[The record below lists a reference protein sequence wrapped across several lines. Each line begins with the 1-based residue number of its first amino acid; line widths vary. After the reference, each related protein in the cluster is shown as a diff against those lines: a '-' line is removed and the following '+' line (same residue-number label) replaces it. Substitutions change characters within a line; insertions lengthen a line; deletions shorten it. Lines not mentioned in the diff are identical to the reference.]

1 MRNEMKIINIFLI
14 ILFAPAIISAQVESS
29 FGIENRDAVYYQDF
43 LNFAGEKSIQT
54 RVDVFIQ
61 VPYNE
66 IQFVKTE
73 KGFAAGYSVTIS
85 VFNEDKSTLLSEKTF
100 NEKIEIKNFEQTI
113 SGSNFNLSLRSFNL
127 SSGTYLIRTEIED
140 KDSRKTSSSENKF
153 EVRDFTGS
161 SGISDMMLVAKKTVV
176 DGSNKILP
184 NVSRNVLTKKEGIP
198 LFFEVY
204 KNQPGDVKINFKI
217 FENEN
222 RIYDSTE
229 VKKIDSGTTQIFFT
243 IKELELG
250 LGNYIIQ
257 LAVVDADD
265 KIIGTIRKSFLS
277 RWPGVPSSI
286 KDLNKAIKQLVYIAT
301 EDEIE
306 KIEETENRD
315 EKVKEYLN
323 FWKKKDPTPQTE
335 DNPIFDEYYR
345 RVFYANEK
353 FSHYIEG
360 WKTDRGMVFIIL
372 GPPNNVD
379 RHPFEFNTKP
389 YEVWEY
395 YDLNRQFVFV
405 DETGFGDYRLIT
417 PMYGDTYRFR

>member
-1 MRNEMKIINIFLI
+1 MKIINIFLI

-43 LNFAGEKSIQT
+43 LNFAGEKSSQT

-100 NEKIEIKNFEQTI
+100 NEKVEIKNFEQTI

-217 FENEN
+217 FEDEN
-222 RIYDSTE
+222 TIYDSTE
-229 VKKIDSGTTQIFFT
+229 VKKIDSGKTQIFFT

-345 RVFYANEK
+345 RVFYANDK

-395 YDLNRQFVFV
+395 YDLNRQFIFV

>member
-1 MRNEMKIINIFLI
+1 MKIINIFLI

-100 NEKIEIKNFEQTI
+100 NEKVEIKNFEQTI

-286 KDLNKAIKQLVYIAT
+286 KDLDKAIKQLVYIAT

>member
-1 MRNEMKIINIFLI
+1 MKIINIFLI
-14 ILFAPAIISAQVESS
+14 ILFASAIISAQVESS
-29 FGIENRDAVYYQDF
+29 FGIQNRDAVYYQDF

-265 KIIGTIRKSFLS
+265 KIIGTTKKSFLS

-286 KDLNKAIKQLVYIAT
+286 KDLDKAIKQLVYIAT

>member
-1 MRNEMKIINIFLI
+1 MKIINIFLI
-14 ILFAPAIISAQVESS
+14 ILFASAIISAQVESS
-29 FGIENRDAVYYQDF
+29 FGIQNRDAVYYQDF
-43 LNFAGEKSIQT
+43 LNFAGEKSSQT

-73 KGFAAGYSVTIS
+73 QGFAAGYSVTIS
-85 VFNEDKSTLLSEKTF
+85 VFKEDKSTLLSEKTF
-100 NEKIEIKNFEQTI
+100 NEKVEIKNFEQTI

-127 SSGTYLIRTEIED
+127 SPGNYLIRTEIED

-153 EVRDFTGS
+153 EVRDFTGG

-217 FENEN
+217 FEDEN
-222 RIYDSTE
+222 TIYDSTE
-229 VKKIDSGTTQIFFT
+229 VKKIDSGKTQIFFT

-257 LAVVDADD
+257 LAVVDSDD

-286 KDLNKAIKQLVYIAT
+286 KDLDKAIKQLVYIAT

-345 RVFYANEK
+345 RVFYANDK

-395 YDLNRQFVFV
+395 YDLNRQFIFV

>member
-1 MRNEMKIINIFLI
+1 MKIINIFLI

-265 KIIGTIRKSFLS
+265 KIIGTTKKSFLS

-286 KDLNKAIKQLVYIAT
+286 KDLDKAIKQLVYIAT

>member
-1 MRNEMKIINIFLI
+1 MKIINIFLI
-14 ILFAPAIISAQVESS
+14 ILFASAIISAQVESS
-29 FGIENRDAVYYQDF
+29 FGIQNRDAVYYQDF

-73 KGFAAGYSVTIS
+73 QGFAAGYSVTIS
-85 VFNEDKSTLLSEKTF
+85 VFKEDKSTLLSEKTF
-100 NEKIEIKNFEQTI
+100 NEKVEIKNFEQTI

>member
-1 MRNEMKIINIFLI
+1 MKIINIFLI
-14 ILFAPAIISAQVESS
+14 ILFASAIISAQVESS
-29 FGIENRDAVYYQDF
+29 FGIQNRDAVYYQDF
-43 LNFAGEKSIQT
+43 LNFAGEKSSQT

-73 KGFAAGYSVTIS
+73 HGFAAGYSVTIS
-85 VFNEDKSTLLSEKTF
+85 VFKEDKSTLLSEKTF
-100 NEKIEIKNFEQTI
+100 NEKVEIKNFEQTI

-127 SSGTYLIRTEIED
+127 SPGNYLIRTEIED

-153 EVRDFTGS
+153 EVRDFTGG

-217 FENEN
+217 FEDEN
-222 RIYDSTE
+222 TIYDSTE
-229 VKKIDSGTTQIFFT
+229 VKKIDSGKTQIFFT

-257 LAVVDADD
+257 LAVVDSDD

-286 KDLNKAIKQLVYIAT
+286 KDLDKAIKQLVYIAT

-345 RVFYANEK
+345 RVFYANDK

-395 YDLNRQFVFV
+395 YDLNRQFIFV

>member
-1 MRNEMKIINIFLI
+1 MILRNIYLAL
-14 ILFAPAIISAQVESS
+14 LFAPCLTIAQVESS
-29 FGIENRDAVYYQDF
+29 FGIQNREVVYYQDF
-43 LNFAGEKSIQT
+43 LNFSGDKNSQT

-66 IQFVKTE
+66 IQFVKSE
-73 KGFAAGYSVTIS
+73 QGFTAGYSITIS
-85 VFNEDKSTLLSEKTF
+85 VFTEDKSTLISEKTF

-113 SGSNFNLSLRSFNL
+113 SSSNFNLSLRSFILNP
-127 SSGTYLIRTEIED
+127 GTYLIRTEIAD
-140 KDSRKTSSSENKF
+140 KDSRQTSSSENLF
-153 EVRDFTGS
+153 EVRDFLDK
-161 SGISDMMLVAKKTVV
+161 SGISDMMLIAQKTIT
-176 DGSNKILP
+176 DGNNKILP
-184 NVSRNVLTKKEGIP
+184 NVTRNIMTQKDGIP

-204 KNQPGDVKINFKI
+204 KNKPGNSKINLKI

-222 RIYDSTE
+222 AIYDTTE
-229 VKKIDSGTTQIFFT
+229 VKSIDSGKTQIFFT
-243 IKELELG
+243 IKNIDLG
-250 LGNYIIQ
+250 LGNYMLQ
-257 LAVVDADD
+257 LAVVDEEN
-265 KIIGTIRKSFLS
+265 KIIGTTKKSFIS
-277 RWPGVPSSI
+277 RWLGVPSSI
-286 KDLNKAIKQLVYIAT
+286 KDLDKAIKQLVYIAT
-301 EDEIE
+301 EDEID

-315 EKVKEYLN
+315 EKVKQYLE
-323 FWKKKDPTPQTE
+323 FWKTKDPTTQTE

-372 GPPNNVD
+372 GPPSNVD

>member
-1 MRNEMKIINIFLI
+1 MKIINIFLI

-29 FGIENRDAVYYQDF
+29 FGIQNRDAVYYQDF

-286 KDLNKAIKQLVYIAT
+286 KDLDKAIKQLVYIAT

>member
-1 MRNEMKIINIFLI
+1 MKIINIFLI

-29 FGIENRDAVYYQDF
+29 FGIQNRDAVYYQDF
-43 LNFAGEKSIQT
+43 LNFAGEKSSQT

-73 KGFAAGYSVTIS
+73 QGFAAGYSVTIS

-222 RIYDSTE
+222 TIYDSTE

-265 KIIGTIRKSFLS
+265 KIIGTTKKSFLS

-286 KDLNKAIKQLVYIAT
+286 KDLDKAIKQLVYIAT

-315 EKVKEYLN
+315 EKVKQYLN

>member
-1 MRNEMKIINIFLI
+1 MKIINIFLI

-43 LNFAGEKSIQT
+43 LNFAGEKSSQT

-73 KGFAAGYSVTIS
+73 QGFAAGYSVTIS

-100 NEKIEIKNFEQTI
+100 NEKVEIKNFEQTI

-286 KDLNKAIKQLVYIAT
+286 KDLDKAIKQLVYIAT

>member
-1 MRNEMKIINIFLI
+1 MKIINIFLI

-286 KDLNKAIKQLVYIAT
+286 KDLDKAIKQLVYIAT

>member
-1 MRNEMKIINIFLI
+1 MKIINIFLI

>member
-1 MRNEMKIINIFLI
+1 MKIINIFLI

-345 RVFYANEK
+345 RVFYANDK

>member
-1 MRNEMKIINIFLI
+1 MKIINIFLI

-161 SGISDMMLVAKKTVV
+161 SGISDMMLVAKKTVL

-265 KIIGTIRKSFLS
+265 KIIGTTKKSFLS

-286 KDLNKAIKQLVYIAT
+286 KDLDKAIKQLVYIAT

>member
-1 MRNEMKIINIFLI
+1 MKIINIFLI

-113 SGSNFNLSLRSFNL
+113 SGSNFNLSLRSFIL